1 MRDRRELGG
10 IPLVIVGLTG
20 KYCAGKDHVA
30 RIFESN
36 GYSVIDVDS
45 LGHEALAERSAQ
57 IVEIFGRSLAAED
70 GTVNRRALG
79 RIVFGNPTAMARLEA
94 ILHPAM
100 VQKVK
105 NLIAGMGSD
114 VIVNAAILHHMGLD
128 VLCRAVVFVT
138 APLPARLLR
147 AMRRDRLPLRDA
159 LARITSQK
167 GIGPQ
172 FNAPAVDTYTVRN
185 WGSGGSLEHRV
196 ARLAQRL
203 RG

>member
-1 MRDRRELGG
+1 M
-10 IPLVIVGLTG
+10 IVGLTG
-20 KYCAGKDHVA
+20 KYCAGKDRVA
-30 RIFESN
+30 QIFA
-36 GYSVIDVDS
+36 GFGFSVIDVDA
-45 LGHEALAERSAQ
+45 LGHDALAARAAQ
-57 IVEIFGRSLAAED
+57 IIAIFGRSLANED

-79 RIVFGNPTAMARLEA
+79 RIVFGNPAALARLEGV
-94 ILHPAM
+94 LHPAM

-105 NLIAGMGSD
+105 DLIAQMGSD

-128 VLCRAVVFVT
+128 TLCRAVVCVT
-138 APLPARLLR
+138 APLPARLVR

-167 GIGPQ
+167 GICPQ
-172 FNAPAVDTYTVRN
+172 LNDPVVDTYSVRN
-185 WGSGGSLEHRV
+185 WGSGRSLERRV